1 MRCIIVGDGPS
12 AQGFVPPAGV
22 TVFAVKRTIHW
33 LSRADYWFTLDPNAD
48 SVRIMLKQKPGV
60 KYVCACDDV
69 TRIPAGVTKMRR
81 KVSREQ
87 EPAEQGGPH
96 WWAWRWG
103 AVFGLSD
110 TPGTIHTGNSAYG
123 ALGLAYLLG
132 YRAALLVGVDGTQ
145 DARQSD
151 GKEPNNLSHL
161 PLLFQ
166 SAKNQVDIATLGT
179 MDGIPSTTLADW
191 LAATSTH

>member
-22 TVFAVKRTIHW
+22 TVFAVKRTITW
-33 LSRADYWFTLDPNAD
+33 LTRADYWFTLDPNAD
-48 SVRIMLKQKPGV
+48 AMRLMLNRKPGV

-87 EPAEQGGPH
+87 EPAEHGCPH

-103 AVFGLSD
+103 SVFGLSE
-110 TPGTIHTGNSAYG
+110 TPGTINTGNSAYG

-132 YRAALLVGVDGTQ
+132 YRSALLVGVDGTT
-145 DARQSD
+145 DARKSD
-151 GKEPNNLSHL
+151 GKTPNNLSHL

-166 SAKNQVDIATLGT
+166 SALGQVDVRTVGA
-179 MDGIPSTTLADW
+179 MAGIKSTTLADW
-191 LAATSTH
+191 LAETGEQ

>member
-12 AQGFVPPAGV
+12 AQGFVPPDGV
-22 TVFAVKRTIHW
+22 TVFAVKRTINW

-48 SVRIMLKQKPGV
+48 AMRIMLKQKPGV

-81 KVSREQ
+81 VASVTA
-87 EPAEQGGPH
+87 EPADQGSAH
-96 WWAWRWG
+96 WWAWRWQS
-103 AVFGLSD
+103 VFGLSD
-110 TPGTIHTGNSAYG
+110 ETGRIHTGNSAYG

-132 YRAALLVGVDGTQ
+132 YRSALLVGVDGTD

-151 GKEPNNLSHL
+151 GQRPKNLSHL

-179 MDGIPSTTLADW
+179 MDGIQSTTLADW